1 MCNRFLGQFY
11 ISLESVRCY
20 SIYVQSWKEIL
31 FGQIFFSEDVSDN
44 DIVWKTRDDDA
55 SLNIGVPLS
64 RVNECSTPRGA
75 SKDIANG
82 AVRARVVVVSPE
94 KSNSCDFQV
103 M

>member
-1 MCNRFLGQFY
+1 LKPRRIHGFAHPSTHHAKCRK
-11 ISLESVRCY
+11 VRW
-20 SIYVQSWKEIL
+20 I
-31 FGQIFFSEDVSDN
+31 GQIFFSEDVSDN

-75 SKDIANG
+75 STDIANG